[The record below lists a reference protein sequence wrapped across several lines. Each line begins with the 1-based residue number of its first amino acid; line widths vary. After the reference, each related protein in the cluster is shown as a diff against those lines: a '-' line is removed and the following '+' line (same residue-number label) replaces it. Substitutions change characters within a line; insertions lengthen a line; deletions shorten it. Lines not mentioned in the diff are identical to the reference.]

1 MCHSTLCLESW
12 LGALQG
18 WKFHPASY
26 MHHCG
31 SILRQSRSEMDWI
44 SGMHSLCTSST
55 KMQGPWLVVSYTW
68 LTWSINKGVR
78 CCGGQLNICLLV
90 LWTLY
95 YPSGEGSKLFES
107 NFYLDPFCQL
117 WSPAKKENLER
128 QPNDT
133 MFLFFSCRYAYICM
147 CSRFLWVL
155 RQLVPMRVFFQQLW
169 TILSIDFSGKSL
181 IGGKETKLFEKKRKK
196 KVIKCRF
203 SHVYRIA
210 FPGIWVIFVFR

>member
-31 SILRQSRSEMDWI
+31 SILRQSRSETDWI

-90 LWTLY
+90 IWTLY
-95 YPSGEGSKLFES
+95 YPSGGSSKLFES

-133 MFLFFSCRYAYICM
+133 MFLFFFPADMHTFVCVLDFCE
-147 CSRFLWVL
+147 CSDNLSPCGFSSSNFE
-155 RQLVPMRVFFQQLW
+155 PFFPLTSVARAWLEAKKQSRL
-169 TILSIDFSGKSL
+169 KR
-181 IGGKETKLFEKKRKK
+181 KEKKKSDK
-196 KVIKCRF
+196 M
-203 SHVYRIA
+203 
-210 FPGIWVIFVFR
+210 